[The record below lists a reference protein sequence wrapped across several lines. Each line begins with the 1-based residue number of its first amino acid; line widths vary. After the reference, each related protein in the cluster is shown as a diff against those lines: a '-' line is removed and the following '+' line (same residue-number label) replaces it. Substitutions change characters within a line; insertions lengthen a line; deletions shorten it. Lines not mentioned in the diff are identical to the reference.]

1 MSIDNPAARLAD
13 VSAECFWL
21 SAAVY
26 NEQWLLTVL
35 ESLKATDFTRNETK
49 AIYTVIANMQDR
61 GEKVSIETVTLHN
74 KELSDA
80 GYIAGRDLTLTQIIG
95 NPPMAHDLQG
105 YIETVKEM
113 TARRSVMRAANMAAH
128 MINQGEMSNEAY
140 SVLENLVMER
150 TATGMTREMLSPS
163 DMGNAIEEA
172 VLERM
177 DEEKKN
183 KAVLYSTF
191 GMLNKYSG
199 GFEKG
204 DLVILSAESGAGK
217 SAFAMNLANGIACKN
232 RRPCLYLNSEM
243 QTKQI
248 ALRWAA
254 HLSGVSHSELRNGSA
269 SNEGAQKAI
278 GAGNTMR
285 RGALWTLNMPDIQI
299 ASVLAEVRRAKARH
313 NIEMA
318 FVDYIGRMDTMN
330 LKDNKDWQIMKSAAQ
345 RLKTLAVELQITVIM
360 IAQLTSDGG
369 RLAQSSY
376 MSHEADLWLNI
387 SKINEDKLSECFP
400 WNYVLTFRKARN
412 VENGQK
418 VMLRFDGETLTFT
431 DKESKAKEMAGKSP
445 AFAGMKTTKATGRD
459 IPA

>member
-1 MSIDNPAARLAD
+1 MSELHLSNI
-13 VSAECFWL
+13 SAECAVL
-21 SAAVY
+21 SAATY
-26 NEQWLLTVL
+26 SEAWLLEVIQ
-35 ESLKATDFTRNETK
+35 SLKETDFTRNDTRAVFK
-49 AIYTVIANMQDR
+49 VISNMQDR
-61 GEKVSIETVTLHN
+61 GEKVTVETVVMHE
-74 KELSDA
+74 KELAEA
-80 GYIAGRDLTLTQIIG
+80 GYKKGQGMTLSEIVGT
-95 NPPMAHDLQG
+95 PPMAHELQG
-105 YIETVKEM
+105 FISNVKEM
-113 TARRSVMRAANMAAH
+113 TARRAIIRASQMAAQ
-128 MINQGEMSNEAY
+128 MIERGGMSNEAY

-269 SNEGAQKAI
+269 SMEGAKEAI
-278 GAGNTMR
+278 AAGNTMR
-285 RGALWTLNMPDIQI
+285 RGALWTLNMPDMQI

-387 SKINEDKLSECFP
+387 SKINEEKLSECFP

-431 DKESKAKEMAGKSP
+431 DKESKAKEMAGKAH

-459 IPA
+459 IPV